1 MIPQEL
7 IAAIGKLLRDM
18 PRNPTA
24 IEVGEALNRAVAATP
39 VVATPAAK
47 AVAATE
53 CPGCPGCA
61 ARRERQRDKMR
72 NYRASLLAN
81 ANAQKS

>member
-1 MIPQEL
+1 MAIPQDL

-39 VVATPAAK
+39 VVATPSFK
-47 AVAATE
+47 AVAATDCMVCE
-53 CPGCPGCA
+53 
-61 ARRERQRDKMR
+61 ARRARQRAKMQ
-72 NYRASLLAN
+72 NYRGKIKAG
-81 ANAQKS
+81 